1 MAKLP
6 QQIPPKIMFNNLNSR
21 IHPVNLM
28 NLVKLG
34 LIGSLLTFL
43 PSCNRVE
50 AETPSPQISPSGNII
65 SQEPPQPS
73 ALPSPLLVALNPPNP
88 DNAKQ
93 ITDYLE
99 KTKALAPQQPH
110 GLWVQTE
117 QDLLGNYQGTVPLSA
132 ASLTKIATSLVALET
147 LGVDHQYITE
157 IGIVGTFAEGVV
169 NGDLVIKG
177 GGDPML
183 VWEEA
188 IALGSLLDKI
198 GIKRVTGNLIIN
210 GDFYMNFESEL
221 VRSGEFFREA
231 INVDTWSGDAE
242 TAYGNLPNPIPKP
255 SVIIGG
261 EVKVAPTLPANTQM
275 LVRHYSLPLTELV
288 KKMNQYSNNPMAEM
302 IANSVGGAK
311 VIAEKATEIIEVPA
325 IEMQLV
331 NGSGL
336 SDKNRMSP
344 RAAVGLFLA
353 LEKLLA
359 TNKLSIADA
368 LTVIGQD
375 SGVLEIRPLPPAS
388 ILKSGTLNTVSALGG
403 VLPTEKYGLVWF
415 AILNTGADLEALRT
429 EQENFLKTLLTDWQL
444 AKTPLPELTPSAS
457 RKGKT
462 SRTEVLKTLP

>member
-1 MAKLP
+1 MAKFP
-6 QQIPPKIMFNNLNSR
+6 QQIPPKVMFNHLNSL
-21 IHPVNLM
+21 IHPVNFL
-28 NLVKLG
+28 NVVKLG

-50 AETPSPQISPSGNII
+50 AETPSPQVSVSGSII
-65 SQEPPQPS
+65 SQEPLPS
-73 ALPSPLLVALNPPNP
+73 PSPSPLLVALNPPNP
-88 DNAKQ
+88 DNGKPIA
-93 ITDYLE
+93 DYLA
-99 KTKALAPQQPH
+99 KVKALAPEQPH
-110 GLWVQTE
+110 GIWIQTG
-117 QDLLGNYQGTVPLSA
+117 QDLLGNHQGTVPLSA
-132 ASLTKIATSLVALET
+132 ASLTKIATSLVALKT

-157 IGIVGTFAEGVV
+157 IGMVGTFANGVV
-169 NGDLVIKG
+169 NGDLIIKG

-188 IALGSLLDKI
+188 IALGSLLNKM
-198 GIKRVTGNLIIN
+198 GIKRVTGNLVVN
-210 GDFYMNFESEL
+210 GDFFMNFEPEL

-231 INVDTWSGDAE
+231 INVDTWSRDAE
-242 TAYGNLPNPIPKP
+242 IAYGNLPNPIPKP
-255 SVIIGG
+255 SLIIGG
-261 EVKVAPTLPANTQM
+261 EVKVAPTLPTNTQI

-311 VIAEKATEIIEVPA
+311 VIAEQATEMIGVPA
-325 IEMQLV
+325 IEMQLE

-359 TNKLSIADA
+359 ANNLSIADA
-368 LTVIGQD
+368 ITVVGQD
-375 SGVLEIRPLPPAS
+375 PGVLDIRPLPPAS

-415 AILNTGADLEALRT
+415 AILNSGADLETLRA
-429 EQENFLKTLLTDWQL
+429 EQENFLQTLLTDWQL
-444 AKTPLPELTPSAS
+444 AKTPFPALTSSAS

-462 SRTEVLKTLP
+462 SRSEVLKTLQ